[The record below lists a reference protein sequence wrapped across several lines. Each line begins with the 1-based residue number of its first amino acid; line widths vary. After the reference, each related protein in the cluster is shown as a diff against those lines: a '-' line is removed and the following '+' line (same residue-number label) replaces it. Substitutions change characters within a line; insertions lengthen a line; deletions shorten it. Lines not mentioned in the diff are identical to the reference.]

1 MTPGAISVV
10 ILKVSAPAGSEEAAT
25 KRLKTIFAAQARL
38 LIDMMRFLGSTRY
51 GRYGKRFRTE
61 SVVI

>member
-1 MTPGAISVV
+1 VV
-10 ILKVSAPAGSEEAAT
+10 ILKVSAPAGSVEAAMN
-25 KRLKTIFAAQARL
+25 RLKTIFAAQARL

-51 GRYGKRFRTE
+51 GRYGKRFRAE